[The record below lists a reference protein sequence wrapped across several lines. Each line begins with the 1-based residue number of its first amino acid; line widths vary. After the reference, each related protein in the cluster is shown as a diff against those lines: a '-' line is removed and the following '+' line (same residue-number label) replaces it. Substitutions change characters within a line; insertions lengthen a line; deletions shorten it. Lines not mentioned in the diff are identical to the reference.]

1 MTQDK
6 WIKIGIA
13 VTKRESEMLKIV
25 KKGTQLNSREL
36 LIGIVGML
44 WDDVPKK
51 YKKKFIEKEE
61 EQKKRF
67 KKGIRKVKRGLSHK
81 SR

>member
-1 MTQDK
+1 MTQNK

-61 EQKKRF
+61 EEEKKF
-67 KKGIRKVKRGLSHK
+67 KKGISKIKRSSRK